1 MDRRREKAEVRTDN
15 LQQLVAAI
23 SERLVQDDAL
33 RYAAAE
39 TFMAIL
45 HDLESQPVT
54 MVSFA
59 SSGIDVVQ
67 ADSLYELLGTRPAD
81 DDVQWMAEKIRTDPA
96 FRRWTAEDI
105 AHAMKPAYPYTTDQE
120 SFDQAIRVALVAI
133 AQSWGIEL

>member
-1 MDRRREKAEVRTDN
+1 VRIEN
-15 LQQLVAAI
+15 QHQLVAAI
-23 SERLVQDDAL
+23 SERLIQDDAL

-67 ADSLYELLGTRPAD
+67 ADSLYELLGTQPAD
-81 DDVQWMAEKIRTDPA
+81 DDIDWMDEKIRTDPQ
-96 FRRWTAEDI
+96 FLQWTAEDI
-105 AHAMKPAYPYTTDQE
+105 ANAMNPTYPYTTDHE
-120 SFDQAIRVALVAI
+120 SFAEAIRAALVAI
-133 AQSWGIEL
+133 AQSWGVEL